1 MGNRSKSREI
11 VLQILFWLSFDN
23 KKKIDDY
30 EEVVEDF
37 KLEFEKNDYGID
49 VKFLNREF
57 CLDVLSGIKFNQ
69 LEIDELIQ
77 RNLKKWK
84 LERLSKIDLSVLR
97 LATYE
102 MKFNSLNPRIA
113 INEALELVKKYGS
126 DKSVAYVKGVLN
138 SIKDIILEDNQ
149 KIYEIEKI

>member
-77 RNLKKWK
+77 RNLKKCK

-126 DKSVAYVKGVLN
+126 DKSVAYVNGVLN
-138 SIKDIILEDNQ
+138 SIKDIILEDN
-149 KIYEIEKI
+149 

>member
-126 DKSVAYVKGVLN
+126 DKSVAYVNGVLN

>member
-126 DKSVAYVKGVLN
+126 DKSVAYVNGVLN
-138 SIKDIILEDNQ
+138 SIKDIILEDN
-149 KIYEIEKI
+149 